1 MTWATTCADLIRHA
15 RLHFDALTSAIR
27 RAGQLAMID
36 PGRPP
41 PRTLLEALIR
51 ERRQTFEE
59 FAEDTEL
66 SARESGEVGTLSAR
80 HAQRLASGVRADG
93 RPLGPVRPATR
104 RVLEA
109 MFGIPIEELLGPP
122 RAVTATEDTA
132 ELAARLA
139 AARSTDRET
148 VAAFQQRLD
157 LSRQLDRRLGG
168 RALTVELSEQI
179 RQMQEL
185 TRYSVDAS
193 IRRALAAV
201 IADACALVGWQ
212 WLDQNDPMKAWDYYS
227 QGMTAATET
236 GNPAL
241 QSYVLAG
248 QSVVLLDLNESS
260 AALRMTEHACNSA
273 GGRLPRILAAW
284 LSAAHGESCAAN
296 NLHAE
301 SLRSFDRAE
310 QLLSGAS
317 SEEAP
322 FLVFGQ
328 AHLARWRGNTLM
340 RLRDR
345 RAVDALTQTLSEVP
359 SGFTRAET
367 AVLVDLATAL
377 GIAGERDAAESRA
390 ARADSLARQI
400 GSIRHRR
407 RIDRLRRVAFSPSAA
422 GAPEGHR

>member
-1 MTWATTCADLIRHA
+1 
-15 RLHFDALTSAIR
+15 
-27 RAGQLAMID
+27 MID

-59 FAEDTEL
+59 FTEDTER
-66 SARESGEVGTLSAR
+66 SARESGEAGTLSAR

-109 MFGIPIEELLGPP
+109 MFGIPIAELLGPP
-122 RAVTATEDTA
+122 HAVTATDETA
-132 ELAARLA
+132 ELTARLA
-139 AARSTDRET
+139 AARATDLET

-157 LSRQLDRRLGG
+157 LARQLDRRLGG
-168 RALTVELSEQI
+168 RALAVELSEQI

-185 TRYSVDAS
+185 TRYSVDAT
-193 IRRALAAV
+193 IRRGLAAV
-201 IADACALVGWQ
+201 IADACTLVGWQ

-227 QGMTAATET
+227 QGMTAAAETEEA
-236 GNPAL
+236 AL

-248 QSVVLLDLNESS
+248 QSVVLLDLNEPS
-260 AALRMTEHACNSA
+260 AALHMTEHACNSTS
-273 GGRLPRILAAW
+273 GRLPPILAAW

-310 QLLSGAS
+310 QLLSGGSA
-317 SEEAP
+317 EEVP

-328 AHLARWRGNTLM
+328 NHLTRWRGNALM
-340 RLRDR
+340 RLRDP
-345 RAVDALTQTLSEVP
+345 RAVDVLTQTLSEVP
-359 SGFTRAET
+359 FGFTRAET
-367 AVLVDLATAL
+367 AVSVDLAAAL
-377 GIAGERDAAESRA
+377 GIAGERDAAESHA

-400 GSIRHRR
+400 SSTRHRR
-407 RIDRLRRVAFSPSAA
+407 RIDRLRQAAFSPSPA
-422 GAPEGHR
+422 GTPEVHR